1 MLKLALLTPGYTPAA
16 QKRGMGFCQHG
27 FEVLQIS
34 ELRSYQTCPQ
44 PPDIPPDLAYSLK
57 PVPIHRVGHPHRG
70 FLISTLAFLKGFAP
84 DVIAVERDPDTLIAL
99 QVALARNVWASSAK
113 LVLHSWQ
120 NVARPLKPLP
130 RWVLNR
136 TLRAAEGICYANQDG
151 LGILQQWGYT
161 GRAFYQIWHGVDT
174 EIFHPYDA
182 AELRKRYLA
191 TPGFLLGYVGR
202 LVPEKG
208 LKDMIKAVA
217 QLPDTVHAVLIGNGP
232 QRAELE
238 ALAETQNV
246 TERLH
251 FLGSIPHPE
260 LPHYFSMLDALV
272 LPSRTTPVWKEQ
284 FGRVLI
290 EAMACGI
297 PCIGSNSGAIPEVI
311 GPAGR
316 IFPEGDTAALAAC
329 IRELH
334 DSLDLCVALRQ
345 EARARVAEHYT
356 VAQVTTQIAQV
367 YKDIAHAT
375 ANNA

>member
-1 MLKLALLTPGYTPAA
+1 MLKLALLTPGYTPAV

-34 ELRSYQTCPQ
+34 ELHSYQTYSQ
-44 PPDIPPDLAYSLK
+44 HPDILPDLAYSLK
-57 PVPIHRVGHPHRG
+57 PVPIYRVGHPHRG
-70 FLISTLAFLKGFAP
+70 FLISLLAFLKSFGP

-99 QVALARNVWASSAK
+99 QVAIARNVWAPSAK
-113 LVLHSWQ
+113 LILHSWQ
-120 NVARPLKPLP
+120 NVARPLRPLP

-151 LGILQQWGYT
+151 SEILQQWGYT
-161 GRAFYQIWHGVDT
+161 GRTFYQIWHGVDT
-174 EIFHPYDA
+174 EIFYPHDA
-182 AELRKRYLA
+182 MDLRKRYLSA
-191 TPGFLLGYVGR
+191 PGFLLGYVGR

-208 LKDMIKAVA
+208 LDAMIKAVA
-217 QLPDTVHAVLIGNGP
+217 RSPGTIHAVLIGNGP
-232 QRAELE
+232 QRAELV
-238 ALAETQNV
+238 ALAEAQNV
-246 TERLH
+246 TGRIH

-260 LPHYFSMLDALV
+260 LPRYFSMLDALV
-272 LPSRTTPVWKEQ
+272 LPSHTTPVWKEQ

-316 IFPEGDTAALAAC
+316 IFPEGDTTALAAC
-329 IRELH
+329 IQELH
-334 DSLDLCVALRQ
+334 DSPNLCVALRQ
-345 EARARVAEHYT
+345 EARARVIEHYT
-356 VAQVTTQIAQV
+356 VAKVTTQIAQI
-367 YKDIAHAT
+367 YKDIAYAT